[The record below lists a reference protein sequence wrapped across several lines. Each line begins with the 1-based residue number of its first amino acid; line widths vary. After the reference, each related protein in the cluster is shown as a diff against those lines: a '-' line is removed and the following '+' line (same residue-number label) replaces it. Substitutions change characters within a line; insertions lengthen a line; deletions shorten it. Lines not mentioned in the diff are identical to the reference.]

1 MIIFVNYNNNI
12 YVDKNDHN
20 KQNVRKVVK
29 MSQNSMI
36 SNSFKLKIQILFCV
50 LLWNNSCFESIY
62 DISNFNV
69 LDNLKCMLQ
78 IQCQINIKDGNAWLD
93 TIE

>member
-1 MIIFVNYNNNI
+1 MLTKMTITN
-12 YVDKNDHN
+12 
-20 KQNVRKVVK
+20 K
-29 MSQNSMI
+29 MSG
-36 SNSFKLKIQILFCV
+36 KLGKLFCV